1 MGAREKETFKRG
13 AEGDREFYMETAER
27 VHTDTETGTCR
38 GTAGGRVGPYRGR
51 GSKAGNMGVSHTD
64 DLNARVEM
72 FKLHLDSDR
81 LSFKS
86 FGVNKLRAIVIRTG
100 ILPYPA
106 VLASEYKGD
115 AVERQHSG
123 RPPARESWFCHTQV
137 RCVRASYLTSSC
149 PSVAICKMEQ
159 CPPDRIVDK
168 IKKLKQVLRIT
179 HGAK

>member
-1 MGAREKETFKRG
+1 
-13 AEGDREFYMETAER
+13 METAER

-38 GTAGGRVGPYRGR
+38 GTAGGRAGPYRGR
-51 GSKAGNMGVSHTD
+51 GPKAGNMGVSHTD

-86 FGVNKLRAIVIRTG
+86 FGVNKLQAIVIRTG

-123 RPPARESWFCHTQV
+123 MVKGEDSDARPPAWESWF
-137 RCVRASYLTSSC
+137 
-149 PSVAICKMEQ
+149 
-159 CPPDRIVDK
+159 
-168 IKKLKQVLRIT
+168 
-179 HGAK
+179 